1 MKWKVMLTT
10 ATAAASTGL
19 LLAACSQGQS
29 KSDNAGNLRA
39 GMAQKQVLNW
49 SENGSELT
57 TLDTSLV
64 TDSISANMINNTME
78 GLYRIGN
85 NNKITPGIAT
95 HTVISK
101 DKKTYTFTLRKDAK
115 WSNGDPVTA
124 QDFVYSWRR
133 TIDPKT
139 ASQYAYLYSGIKN
152 ADQIT
157 NGKAKANSLGI
168 KADGKYK
175 LTVTLDK
182 PMAYFKL
189 LMGFAIFFPQNQH
202 AVQKYGKDY
211 GTTATKMVY
220 DGPFTMKGWKGTN
233 TTWSLNRNPKYW
245 DKKHV
250 YLEKINDQVV
260 KSTTTGFNLFQS
272 NKLDMATLSGEQV
285 KNEKNN
291 PKLVLPKTSRLNYL
305 EFNQKKVPALAN
317 AKLRQAM
324 SLTIDRHQLVT
335 DVLADGSAVPK
346 GFVTTGLATDPTTG
360 EDFATENA
368 VSAAT
373 TQDTAKAKKLWA
385 EGLKETGKK
394 SLTLTLTHDNID
406 QTKETA
412 EYVQG
417 QLEKE
422 LPGLKITDITLP
434 FKNRLARETSGDF
447 QLAISGWQADF
458 ADPISDLGILTST
471 NDYNFGKWK
480 NADYDAAVKQA
491 EQATDPTVRWTA
503 LGKAEKIIGTD
514 EGVAPLT
521 QTTLAQMVNPK
532 LKGLIYNTSGTNYNF
547 KDAYMAK

>member
-1 MKWKVMLTT
+1 MKWKIVLTT
-10 ATAAASTGL
+10 ATAAATSGL
-19 LLAACSQGQS
+19 LLAACSQSHTASDNGGNL
-29 KSDNAGNLRA
+29 KSD
-39 GMAQKQVLNW
+39 MASSQVLNW

-78 GLYRIGN
+78 GLYRIGA

-95 HTVISK
+95 NTVVSK
-101 DKKTYTFTLRKDAK
+101 DKKTYTFTLRKNAK

-139 ASQYAYLYSGIKN
+139 ASQYAYLYAGIKN
-152 ADQIT
+152 AEQIT
-157 NGKAKANSLGI
+157 NGKAKVDSLGI

-182 PMAYFKL
+182 PMAYFKI

-202 AVQKYGKDY
+202 AVQDYGKYY
-211 GTTATKMVY
+211 GTTASKMVY
-220 DGPFTMKGWKGTN
+220 DGPFTMTGWKGTN
-233 TTWSLNRNPKYW
+233 TTWTLKRNPHYW
-245 DKKHV
+245 DKRHV
-250 YLEKINDQVV
+250 YLERINDQVV
-260 KSTTTGFNLFQS
+260 KSPTTGFNLFQS

-285 KNEKNN
+285 KNERNN
-291 PKLVLPKTSRLNYL
+291 PKLVLRKTSRLNYL

-324 SLTIDRHQLVT
+324 SLVIDRQELVKN
-335 DVLADGSAVPK
+335 VLGDGSTVPK

-360 EDFATENA
+360 EDFATENSVAEA
-368 VSAAT
+368 V
-373 TQDTAKAKKLWA
+373 TQNDAKAKQLWA
-385 EGLKETGKK
+385 AGLKEVGKK
-394 SLTLTLTHDNID
+394 SLTLSLTHDSVD

-412 EYVQG
+412 EYLEG
-417 QLEKE
+417 QWQKE

-434 FKNRLARETSGDF
+434 FKNRLARETAGNF
-447 QLAISGWQADF
+447 ELAISGWQADF

-471 NDYNFGKWK
+471 NDYNFGKWN
-480 NADYDAAVKQA
+480 NADYDAAIKQA
-491 EQATDPTVRWTA
+491 QTATNNSARWQAMGR
-503 LGKAEKIIGTD
+503 AEKIIGT
-514 EGVAPLT
+514 ESGVVPLT
-521 QTTLAQMVNPK
+521 QNTIAQMVNPK

-547 KDAYMAK
+547 KDAYLEK